1 MDTGKMKP
9 KLLCFSITII
19 LELVL
24 SACNPAAGAPAV
36 TPSATSVPPAP
47 TITPTPGPPS
57 ILIGSK
63 TDCFGG
69 PGADYRLIAS
79 FEAGDEVEVVGK
91 DDYGEYWIVVDPK
104 SGRGCW
110 IRREGTTARGVT
122 DYLPNL
128 LPPPT
133 PLPDPPAAPTNLSA
147 HYDCTR
153 AVRAAPPFSY
163 QNPVDMMNLTIDL
176 TWEDNADDETS
187 YRVYINGNLED
198 SLDANTTTYRATLS
212 VKVDQAGAVL
222 FGIEAYSITSGTSE
236 RVEIAVSYS
245 CQ

>member
-1 MDTGKMKP
+1 MKL
-9 KLLCFSITII
+9 KLLCYSITTM
-19 LELVL
+19 LVL
-24 SACNPAAGAPAV
+24 VLYACNPAAEGPSALPTATPVPAAPTV
-36 TPSATSVPPAP
+36 TP
-47 TITPTPGPPS
+47 IPGPPS
-57 ILIGSK
+57 ILIGSQ

-79 FEAGDEVEVVGK
+79 FESGDEVEVVGK

-110 IRREGTTARGVT
+110 IRREGTTVQGIT

-133 PLPDPPAAPTNLSA
+133 PLPDPPAAPGNLTA
-147 HYDCTR
+147 RYDCIR
-153 AVRAAPPFSY
+153 AVPAANYHYRP
-163 QNPVDMMNLTIDL
+163 DMMNLTIDV

-187 YRVYINGNLED
+187 YRVYVNGNLED
-198 SLDANTTTYRATLS
+198 SLDANTTAYRLAFQ
-212 VKVDQAGAVL
+212 VKVDQTGAVL
-222 FGIEAYSITSGTSE
+222 FGVEAYNTISGTSE
-236 RVEIAVSYS
+236 RAEITVSYS

>member
-1 MDTGKMKP
+1 MKP
-9 KLLCFSITII
+9 KLLRHSIMLMAGLI
-19 LELVL
+19 LV
-24 SACNPAAGAPAV
+24 SCNPVAGGSASTPTATPIPA
-36 TPSATSVPPAP
+36 TP
-47 TITPTPGPPS
+47 TITLTPAPPT

-79 FEAGDEVEVVGK
+79 FEAGDEVKVVGK

-110 IRREGTTARGVT
+110 IRREGTTAQGIT

-133 PLPDPPAAPTNLSA
+133 PLPDPPAAPTNLA
-147 HYDCTR
+147 ARYDCARVT
-153 AVRAAPPFSY
+153 PPSTY
-163 QNPVDMMNLTIDL
+163 QNHPDMMNLTIDV
-176 TWEDNADDETS
+176 TWEDKADNETS
-187 YRVYINGNLED
+187 YRVYVNGNLQD
-198 SLDANTTTYRATLS
+198 SLDANATAYRLAFQ
-212 VKVDQAGAVL
+212 VKVDQTGAVL
-222 FGIEAYSITSGTSE
+222 FGVEAYNTISGTSE
-236 RVEIAVSYS
+236 RAEITVSYS

>member
-1 MDTGKMKP
+1 MKP
-9 KLLCFSITII
+9 KLLRHSAIRI
-19 LELVL
+19 LLILIL
-24 SACNPAAGAPAV
+24 SACSPAAGGPTASPTV
-36 TPSATSVPPAP
+36 TPIPATP
-47 TITPTPGPPS
+47 TVTPTPAPPS
-57 ILIGSK
+57 ILIGAK

-79 FEAGDEVEVVGK
+79 FESGDEVGVVGK

-110 IRREGTTARGVT
+110 IRREGTTAQGVT

-133 PLPDPPAAPTNLSA
+133 PLPDPPAAPTDLTA
-147 HYDCTR
+147 RYDC
-153 AVRAAPPFSY
+153 ARAAPPSSY
-163 QNPVDMMNLTIDL
+163 QNPVAVMNLTIDV

-187 YRVYINGNLED
+187 YRVYVNGNLED
-198 SLDANTTTYRATLS
+198 SLDANTTTYRLTIS

-222 FGIEAYSITSGTSE
+222 FGVEAYNTIGGASG
-236 RVEIAVSYS
+236 RAEIAVSYS
-245 CQ
+245 CR